1 MPSTPTPPRIDS
13 DAPNVSGES
22 IAKRGRR
29 ALSARAKQGGEPKR
43 EGRST
48 RAVSIAVALH
58 IAIGIACLQLLTF
71 GHGLAGFLGLG
82 KSTEP
87 REERIS
93 YVTPRAPTVVASTP
107 TPTPPKPAAQT
118 PPRLQAP
125 SETPTVGVPVET
137 PPAVSTTPTRA
148 DTGGSGSSVGNG
160 VGALDPNL
168 RGVMPGYTDARIWR
182 GPIGSGGAP
191 APGRNGSQRLDSI
204 ISFAISSAADS
215 LDAIAR
221 AQGRYAKA
229 PGDWTKTDKNGDKWG
244 WDGKGIRLGKVVIPN
259 ALLALLPL
267 NAQVAMSGNPTATD
281 RDKRLSL
288 AREDIMRMADRTL
301 GEQDF
306 RKLVTELRERREKE
320 RRDRLR
326 APDASTVVAKPQGN

>member
-1 MPSTPTPPRIDS
+1 MSPTSTPPRIDS
-13 DAPNVSGES
+13 DAPNASGE
-22 IAKRGRR
+22 AVDKRGRR
-29 ALSARAKQGGEPKR
+29 MLSARAKQGGEPKS

-58 IAIGIACLQLLTF
+58 LAIGFACLELLTF

-82 KSTEP
+82 KTTEP

-93 YVTPRAPTVVASTP
+93 YVTPRAPTVVASKP
-107 TPTPPKPAAQT
+107 TTTPPKSAPQA

-125 SETPTVGVPVET
+125 SETPTVGVPVEA
-137 PPAVSTTPTRA
+137 PPPVSTAPARV
-148 DTGGSGSSVGNG
+148 DTGSGGGGAGNG

-182 GPIGSGGAP
+182 GPIGGGGAP
-191 APGRNGSQRLDSI
+191 APGRNGTQRLDSI

-244 WDGKGIRLGKVVIPN
+244 WDSKGIRLGKVVIPN

-267 NAQVAMSGNPTATD
+267 NAQVAMSGNSTAMD
-281 RDKRLSL
+281 RDRRLSL

-326 APDASTVVAKPQGN
+326 APDASTVVAKP